1 MPCGVQKEVEERE
14 SRIDRLYAPD
24 AILEDPFAV
33 VGVPALDTFFG
44 VSSRFSLPA

>member
-24 AILEDPFAV
+24 AILEDPFASV
-33 VGVPALDTFFG
+33 SDSALDTFFG
-44 VSSRFSLPA
+44 VSSRVSWPA